1 LVEAAIRFAWNKTNL
16 STALVGVSSM
26 EHLEQAIAAQARGG
40 LPVAALERLPQ
51 AWAQFATA

>member
-1 LVEAAIRFAWNKTNL
+1 MRFAWNKTNL

-40 LPVAALERLPQ
+40 LPAAALERLTH
-51 AWAQFATA
+51 AWTQFATA